1 MILSDKVASTFKSLL
16 GALPSWKELVRS
28 QFVEHLSIGI
38 GWLHEEASFKVE
50 RARQEAFIATALN
63 RSSLLAHGEDR
74 EYLPRKPTPSRG
86 RVRITNSGDASVTLL
101 RGRELVSDTQLP
113 FTVEESVI
121 IPPHESATVGVVQ
134 RGKTT
139 LLHTIDQEK
148 PFYEILFGRD
158 ISHTIMSMGVAVD
171 EGSGFEKWTYERLF
185 ENAYADSC
193 VFDEFYHVTDQIGIR
208 FDIRKTLGNGTRT
221 H

>member
-1 MILSDKVASTFKSLL
+1 M
-16 GALPSWKELVRS
+16 
-28 QFVEHLSIGI
+28 
-38 GWLHEEASFKVE
+38 E

-208 FDIRKTLGNGTRT
+208 FDSRKTLGNETRT